1 MALTS
6 YSYEAAIILFCTVS
20 GFNKKIHWQ
29 NLRCEIMTMGKTS
42 KVVVCG
48 TKKCGK
54 TSILEQAINGKLGVS
69 IPSTRQYD
77 VLEPL
82 RQSLFCFHIRSI
94 YIFQPFYATQE
105 DIYEANIDTDRGTK
119 ENIRFYDT
127 QGIDVSSPSIKDD
140 LPKHLFALADAYIIV
155 YSIDDESSFQVA
167 EAIRKEIDKQT
178 RERKETIVILLGNK
192 CDLLAKRKVDSVQAL
207 NWASRERL

>member
-1 MALTS
+1 MVS
-6 YSYEAAIILFCTVS
+6 YATLLSYTV
-20 GFNKKIHWQ
+20 H
-29 NLRCEIMTMGKTS
+29 LH
-42 KVVVCG
+42 
-48 TKKCGK
+48 
-54 TSILEQAINGKLGVS
+54 L
-69 IPSTRQYD
+69 
-77 VLEPL
+77 
-82 RQSLFCFHIRSI
+82 
-94 YIFQPFYATQE
+94 FQPFYATQE

-192 CDLLAKRKVDSVQAL
+192 CDLSAKRKVDSVQAL

>member
-1 MALTS
+1 
-6 YSYEAAIILFCTVS
+6 
-20 GFNKKIHWQ
+20 
-29 NLRCEIMTMGKTS
+29 MTMGKTS

-69 IPSTRQYD
+69 IPSTSQYD
-77 VLEPL
+77 VLIVL
-82 RQSLFCFHIRSI
+82 SYTVHLHL
-94 YIFQPFYATQE
+94 FQPFYATQE